1 MRAADGS
8 PLVSTQRGEEGEK
21 KVSLRVMLVKQTN
34 KNHSPL
40 VLFFVFLILDPSDFF
55 FKEKKNR
62 DSISDAAS
70 KRTCLLS

>member
-8 PLVSTQRGEEGEK
+8 PLVSTQRGEEGGK

-40 VLFFVFLILDPSDFF
+40 VLFFAFFGGVLDPSDFF
-55 FKEKKNR
+55 FF
-62 DSISDAAS
+62 
-70 KRTCLLS
+70 